1 MKIFFITRKNHL
13 INDYKVRYKYFF
25 PNLAF
30 EKVSIFKECFNDSKI
45 NFKISSLIIL
55 HTNEICI
62 PEQYRDVAF
71 NVDFND
77 CPQDGWN
84 WFHALNLS
92 NCNFGKSKVQEDS
105 QIKWNL
111 LHNIITSQNFDC
123 ATIFG
128 TGPSL
133 SNASSTCWEKS
144 INIVCNTIV
153 RDKSLWNH
161 ISPHIFVAGD
171 ANYHFGFTDFAKK
184 FREDLHYRLSETNT
198 NFVYPIHFDQ
208 IVQRDFS
215 DFESRLLPIEKS
227 SSADIMNDLR
237 KSFQYPPIGNIL
249 NILLLPLATNLHK
262 RIQLL
267 GFDGRSPDA
276 KYFWDNSPKHS
287 YPELFESLL
296 KNYPA
301 FFNHFVPKG
310 NAEKYVKDVH
320 GDKLE
325 KRLCSL
331 ESLGFKFEVLN
342 FSFTPALQKRCRV

>member
-1 MKIFFITRKNHL
+1 MYE
-13 INDYKVRYKYFF
+13 DYNERFNFFF
-25 PNLAF
+25 PDLQFFPHIDISKSLEATQNPDNSNLT
-30 EKVSIFKECFNDSKI
+30 
-45 NFKISSLIIL
+45 LL
-55 HTNEICI
+55 HTDDISIPRALNEF
-62 PEQYRDVAF
+62 AF
-71 NVDFND
+71 NVDFQK

-84 WFHALNLS
+84 WIYGMNRYHYS
-92 NCNFGKSKVQEDS
+92 TKREKIQEDS
-105 QIKWNL
+105 QLKWNSL
-111 LHNIITSQNFDC
+111 QTSLDSKNFEC

-133 SNASSTCWEKS
+133 SKASSSSWKKS
-144 INIVCNTIV
+144 LNIVCNTIV

-161 ISPHIFVAGD
+161 ISPHIIVAGD

-184 FREDLHYRLSETNT
+184 FREDLHYRLSETDT
-198 NFVYPIHFDQ
+198 KFIYPIHFDQ
-208 IVQRDFS
+208 IVKRDFS
-215 DFESRLLPIEKS
+215 DYETRLLPIEKS
-227 SSADIMNDLR
+227 DNASISNDLR

-249 NILLLPLATNLHK
+249 NILLIPLATNLHE